1 MLILFSCTA
10 FTAARYFFQEKGALC
25 VFGWFF
31 VAAGLAVVVYSM
43 FSTLTVNFNQFKWRD
58 DERAMAAAAGSETL
72 AANGLIIEETRSML
86 DDVNR
91 EITRLEGEADF
102 WRTRTWRRY
111 DEFNERLTAS
121 RERREA
127 LRTELTRLEAERPAL
142 MEEAAVSRETVYSFL
157 ARLLKLPED
166 AARFFIYVVP
176 ACLYDVLAPF
186 ALSVVLMLEDKRKST
201 GGIFDGKADRN

>member
-31 VAAGLAVVVYSM
+31 VAADSG
-43 FSTLTVNFNQFKWRD
+43 
-58 DERAMAAAAGSETL
+58 TL

-91 EITRLEGEADF
+91 EIARLEGEADF

-111 DEFNERLTAS
+111 DEFNEQLTAG

-201 GGIFDGKADRN
+201 GGRN